1 MTARPI
7 TIWAVSDGRAGIENQ
22 VLGLAEA
29 VARIV
34 PATVLTRHI
43 RYRPAFAW
51 LPTALKLWPDAML
64 TADSDRMTPVAGEA
78 LCDNWPDI
86 WIAAGRATL
95 AHSLRVRAASR
106 GRTLVV
112 QLQDPK
118 GHVRDFDMVIAPEH
132 DHVRGDNVMSLIGS
146 TNRISPQRLAQDY
159 TAWKDR
165 IDTLPHPRV
174 AALIGGRSKAFNL
187 DAGRAEIIATEIRSA
202 IAHTGGSLLLTVSR
216 RTPDDARA
224 VFMRILADVPGILWQ
239 GQGDNPYF
247 AFLHAADHF
256 LVTEDS
262 VNMATEAA
270 ATGKPVQIISL
281 ERRALASSEKFDDF
295 HEVLR
300 ARGVSHSFDGSLR
313 GESYP
318 PLRETERAAQA
329 VVDLWSRRKKS
340 GKG

>member
-1 MTARPI
+1 MTTRPI
-7 TIWAVSDGRAGIENQ
+7 AIWAVSDGRAGIQNQ

-29 VARIV
+29 VARIP

-43 RYRPAFAW
+43 RYAPAFAW
-51 LPTALKLWPDAML
+51 LPSSLKLWPDAML
-64 TADSDRMTPVAGEA
+64 THDSDKVTPSQGEG
-78 LCDNWPDI
+78 WPDMWPDL

-95 AHSLRVRAASR
+95 PHSVRIKRRSG

-118 GHVRDFDMVIAPEH
+118 WNVRSFDMVIAPEH
-132 DHVRGDNVMSLIGS
+132 DHVSGDNVMSLIGS
-146 TNRISPQRLAQDY
+146 TNRISPERLADDY
-159 TAWKDR
+159 ASWHDR
-165 IDTLPHPRV
+165 IDALPHPRV
-174 AALIGGRSKAFNL
+174 VALIGGRSKAFDL
-187 DAGRAEIIATEIRSA
+187 DAGRAEIIATEIRCA
-202 IAHTGGSLLLTVSR
+202 VEKAGGSLLLTVSR
-216 RTPDDARA
+216 RTPADARE
-224 VFMRILADVPGILWQ
+224 VFMRILGDVPGVIWN
-239 GQGDNPYF
+239 GDGSNPYF
-247 AFLHAADHF
+247 AFLHAADRF

-313 GESYP
+313 GETYP

-329 VVDLWSRRKKS
+329 VVELWAKAQSKK
-340 GKG
+340 

>member
-7 TIWAVSDGRAGIENQ
+7 TIWAVSDGRAGIQNQ

-43 RYRPAFAW
+43 RYAPAFAW
-51 LPTALKLWPDAML
+51 LPSALKLWPDAML
-64 TADSDRMTPVAGEA
+64 TRDSDAVSSPY
-78 LCDNWPDI
+78 PDI
-86 WIAAGRATL
+86 WIGAGRATIP
-95 AHSLRVRAASR
+95 HSVGMRQRS
-106 GRTLVV
+106 GGQTMVV

-118 GHVRDFDMVIAPEH
+118 WDVHAFDLVIAPEH
-132 DHVRGDNVMSLIGS
+132 DHVEGGNVLSLIGS
-146 TNRISPQRLAQDY
+146 TNRISAERLARDY
-159 TAWKDR
+159 TAWQTR
-165 IDTLPHPRV
+165 VEALPQPRV
-174 AALIGGRSKAFNL
+174 AVLIGGTSKAFDL
-187 DAGRAEIIATEIRSA
+187 DVERAGVIAAEIHGAVTQA
-202 IAHTGGSLLLTVSR
+202 GGSLLLTVSR

-224 VFMRILADVPGILWQ
+224 VFDKVLKDVPGIIWD

-247 AFLHAADHF
+247 AFLHAADRF

-281 ERRALASSEKFDDF
+281 ERRSLSSGEKFEDF

-300 ARGVSHSFDGSLR
+300 ARGVSHPFDGSLR
-313 GESYP
+313 GEAYP
-318 PLRETERAAQA
+318 PLRETDRAAEH
-329 VVDLWSRRKKS
+329 VVALWRKKS
-340 GKG
+340 GEG

>member
-7 TIWAVSDGRAGIENQ
+7 TIWAVSDGRAGIQNQ

-43 RYRPAFAW
+43 RYAPAFAW
-51 LPTALKLWPDAML
+51 LPSALKLWPDAML
-64 TADSDRMTPVAGEA
+64 AGDSDAVTPP
-78 LCDNWPDI
+78 WPDL
-86 WIAAGRATL
+86 WIAAGRATIP
-95 AHSLRVRAASR
+95 HSARMRERSG

-118 GHVRDFDMVIAPEH
+118 WEVHAFDLVVAPEH
-132 DHVRGDNVMSLIGS
+132 DHVEGGNVLSLIGS
-146 TNRISPQRLAQDY
+146 TNRISPERLAQDY
-159 TAWKDR
+159 AAWQAR
-165 IDTLPHPRV
+165 IEALPHPRV
-174 AALIGGRSKAFNL
+174 AVLIGGKSKAFDL
-187 DAGRAEIIATEIRSA
+187 DAGRAGIIAHEIHGA
-202 IAHTGGSLLLTVSR
+202 VTQAGGSLLLTVSR

-224 VFMRILADVPGILWQ
+224 VFDEVLKDVPGIIWD

-247 AFLHAADHF
+247 AFLHAADRF

-281 ERRALASSEKFDDF
+281 ERRSLSSGEKFEDF

-300 ARGVSHSFDGSLR
+300 ARGVSHPFDGTLR
-313 GESYP
+313 GEPYT
-318 PLRETERAAQA
+318 PLRETERAAEH
-329 VVDLWSRRKKS
+329 VVGLWRKKS
-340 GKG
+340 GEG